1 MKSHVKVAKDFSQ
14 IVIKVKLV
22 VVKPS
27 FQGISYIFVWQAQ
40 IRQTEIYFFRWEL
53 HAFEDCVI
61 SANFCK

>member
-27 FQGISYIFVWQAQ
+27 FQGISYIFV
-40 IRQTEIYFFRWEL
+40 
-53 HAFEDCVI
+53 
-61 SANFCK
+61 